1 MTSVSG
7 IVHAFML
14 GNFITNDNHDR
25 TRTLLRRL
33 IYLWLNYYK
42 ADTKDR
48 SKCKSA
54 FMILILYLLTHANQP
69 SSATSQI
76 LPPRTVSLA

>member
-7 IVHAFML
+7 IVHTFML

-33 IYLWLNYYK
+33 VYLWLNYYN
-42 ADTKDR
+42 ADEKDR

-54 FMILILYLLTHANQP
+54 FTILM
-69 SSATSQI
+69 
-76 LPPRTVSLA
+76 